1 MQNMI
6 QMNLFTKQKEAHRR
20 REQIY
25 GCQRGKGRGINCEFG
40 INRYTLL
47 YTKQINNKD
56 LLAISYFRVQYLVIT
71 YNVRKY
77 EGKKIYF
84 YV

>member
-1 MQNMI
+1 MI

-40 INRYTLL
+40 INRCKLL
-47 YTKQINNKD
+47 YWNSKQQVNKQGPTMKYRELCSMSYNN
-56 LLAISYFRVQYLVIT
+56 L
-71 YNVRKY
+71 
-77 EGKKIYF
+77 
-84 YV
+84 

>member
-1 MQNMI
+1 MI
-6 QMNLFTKQKEAHRR
+6 QTNSFTKQKQTYRPR
-20 REQIY
+20 KQIY
-25 GCQRGKGRGINCEFG
+25 GYKRQVVGEEINCEFG